1 MSIIMDKRITA
12 CIKASCIIFTF
23 LAASCSSGGD
33 YPFYSYNDPTIYS
46 TSDKVMP
53 TEIILFISPY
63 IEYNGQKKYIV
74 ADNLRNLLLKVNKKS
89 WQLTDSYVM
98 DTLHLS
104 GKETVGRYRVTNQ
117 KLSYPFAV
125 DIKVATGELA
135 TAGQYAELLNNYL
148 SLRPGS
154 YICRIESLD
163 IKTAAGALEKIYTP
177 TLICP
182 LDINENCASVNLGSF
197 EILIE

>member
-1 MSIIMDKRITA
+1 MDKRITT
-12 CIKASCIIFTF
+12 CIKTFFIIFVLLT
-23 LAASCSSGGD
+23 ASCSSDGD

-74 ADNLRNLLLKVNKKS
+74 ADNLCNLLLKVNKKS
-89 WQLTDSYVM
+89 WQPTDSYVM

-104 GKETVGRYRVTNQ
+104 GKEIVGRYRVTDQ

-125 DIKVATGELA
+125 DIKVATDKLT

-163 IKTAAGALEKIYTP
+163 IKTAVGSLEKIYTP

-182 LDINENCASVNLGSF
+182 LNISENCASVNLGSI